1 MNTSLLR
8 MRKAI
13 AAFTIGTLLASFL
26 AVPAAF
32 AAGVPEW
39 AMEGANAYLKAET
52 REMGNVAANKCE
64 VAKMIVTALD
74 LQVGENE
81 MQAGAAFQDLQGGM
95 SWCQGAA
102 GAVAVNEI
110 ATGNNGLFGAEG
122 SVSRA
127 VVATMLKRAY
137 SLDTFEPATLSAER
151 QAEFAGMEWAQN
163 DMAIAVAAGLIQGD
177 DQGRLNPAGQAS
189 KWAVATMLYRAANM
203 GAEST
208 TPATPATPAETTPA
222 AVTPEVAPTGGAL
235 TVSLSDNTPSL
246 DNLGSD
252 ANQKIDG
259 ATIAVFELTAGS
271 DDVRVNAIK
280 LHEIGGNAVF
290 GPIALFDADGMRIS
304 REKSFNN
311 DKEANVSLLNG
322 GLTIP
327 ARSSVELYVRAT
339 IDNGQGAATAALAIE
354 SPDDISSN
362 ASSVSV
368 SNATT
373 ELARIVQVSVA
384 EFTVK
389 TGGATPDVS
398 VGDRNV
404 QVARFEMEAGTEDMM
419 LYSITLEQT
428 GSINSE
434 SEMSNFRFEIEGQ
447 EVATAAFS
455 VDDYVSFILDTPY
468 LVEED
473 DTVQARVYA
482 DILDGAGDNIS
493 FSVESDLDVQVM
505 DQAVKQ
511 PAYVTAEAL
520 STNTVN
526 VEAGELT
533 IVGFDAAFTEFSKN
547 QNNLVLGYVD
557 VTSKSGEQIELQNIN
572 LLITG
577 SADIDTALDIE
588 TIEAV
593 TSNGTYD
600 LSVSADNSD
609 ADGNNGNDV
618 DLVAANNIGGEGDG
632 DCKDAADTICR
643 FSASNID
650 LIIDGTQRIWFRAD
664 SLDSGFTPDVDITP
678 SLESMVGGAN
688 QQAIEG
694 LYFKEVENDTVITD
708 ITPSNVS
715 FETVTSKDSTA
726 EVRSKAQ
733 SASKTAVQGTDDVVV
748 MAFEIEAGQASF
760 LDIDDITIMGA
771 YDAGNGDDDDAV
783 DNADF
788 GANRHLSSDH
798 VDSARLYHTAVDSA
812 NLLDEQGGGEFAAGL
827 LEFDLNDY
835 RIEAGATT
843 SFYVV
848 FDLADNDDV
857 NNDYISVA
865 VGKATIRDMENE
877 TVALK
882 DAGGLTMDATAF
894 TSAKAELS
902 RRTVLFASA
911 GTLSTPIDN
920 SDSKADRATFVLAGQ
935 EAIVASLEITAQNE
949 DITIE
954 DFVVTIAN
962 ATADQ
967 ATAALSDI
975 ILVDSD
981 MNELA
986 RKSVSGTT
994 VSFENANVVIPEG
1007 TGNYYL
1013 KVVSNEIGQD
1023 KAGEQSPTNMTLEL
1037 DVTQAR
1043 GQKLIADGDVAASG
1057 ASNEFGIVP
1066 VRIAD
1071 VSFVSSHD
1079 GVEVSSILDDGEN
1092 NVLIL
1097 KVDND
1102 VHTTTQTNDG
1112 SGVDTKIDFLELQYS
1127 ATNATINNHYIERI
1141 GNAASRIESEETD
1154 IVAITGTVAYQFAN
1168 VDDNGGALDE
1178 LQVEINGVVV
1188 VADALTDGDADG
1200 NVEAAAMK
1208 AALDTAKDDVNG
1220 PLYGAFTTNIA
1231 GDTVTITAARTL
1243 YVNETTNANVNA
1255 VAYTNTTE
1263 NQDVFHMIDFGTD
1276 ANLLEAGQS
1285 VYYLVTLNVAKGGA
1299 GDNDDSVQVGLTG
1312 LDSGSLLYRSDSSVN
1327 TNNTEITD
1335 LRLSKT
1341 RLSNVTLSESRNS
1354 LVK

>member
-1 MNTSLLR
+1 
-8 MRKAI
+8 
-13 AAFTIGTLLASFL
+13 
-26 AVPAAF
+26 
-32 AAGVPEW
+32 
-39 AMEGANAYLKAET
+39 
-52 REMGNVAANKCE
+52 
-64 VAKMIVTALD
+64 
-74 LQVGENE
+74 
-81 MQAGAAFQDLQGGM
+81 
-95 SWCQGAA
+95 
-102 GAVAVNEI
+102 
-110 ATGNNGLFGAEG
+110 
-122 SVSRA
+122 
-127 VVATMLKRAY
+127 
-137 SLDTFEPATLSAER
+137 
-151 QAEFAGMEWAQN
+151 
-163 DMAIAVAAGLIQGD
+163 
-177 DQGRLNPAGQAS
+177 
-189 KWAVATMLYRAANM
+189 
-203 GAEST
+203 
-208 TPATPATPAETTPA
+208 
-222 AVTPEVAPTGGAL
+222 
-235 TVSLSDNTPSL
+235 
-246 DNLGSD
+246 
-252 ANQKIDG
+252 
-259 ATIAVFELTAGS
+259 LTAGS
-271 DDVRVNAIK
+271 DDVRVNALK

-290 GPIALFDADGMRIS
+290 GPIALFDADGRRIS

-373 ELARIVQVSVA
+373 ELARMVQVSVA

-447 EVATAAFS
+447 EVATTAFA

-493 FSVESDLDVQVM
+493 FSVESDLDVQVV

-600 LSVSADNSD
+600 LSVSADNEDGDGNANADADAIAANNID
-609 ADGNNGNDV
+609 ADGN
-618 DLVAANNIGGEGDG
+618 G
-632 DCKDAADTICR
+632 DCKDAGDTICR

-650 LIIDGTQRIWFRAD
+650 LIIEGTQRIWFRAD
-664 SLDSGFTPDVDITP
+664 SLDTGFTPDVDITP

-771 YDAGNGDDDDAV
+771 YDAGNGDDAV

-788 GANRHLSSDH
+788 VAGRFLSSDH

-857 NNDYISVA
+857 NDDYISVA
-865 VGKATIRDMENE
+865 VGKATIRDMENT

-1057 ASNEFGIVP
+1057 ASNQFGIVP

-1141 GNAASRIESEETD
+1141 GNAASRVESESTD
-1154 IVAITGTVAYQFAN
+1154 IVAAGNGTVAYTFAN
-1168 VDDNGGALDE
+1168 VDDNGGAEDE

-1200 NVEAAAMK
+1200 NVEATAMK
-1208 AALDTAKDDVNG
+1208 TALDEAIADANG
-1220 PLYGAFTTNIA
+1220 PLFGAFTTNIA

-1243 YVNETTNANVNA
+1243 YVSEATNANVNA
-1255 VAYTNTTE
+1255 VAYANTTE
-1263 NQDVFHMIDFGTD
+1263 NQFVFHMIDFGTD
-1276 ANLLEAGQS
+1276 ANLLESGQS
-1285 VYYLVTLNVAKGGA
+1285 VYYLVTLNVTKGGA